1 MTTRTAGFAGVPQED
16 LTNPT
21 ALLSLL
27 LMFIGGSPVGT
38 AGGIKTVTAAVLLS
52 ITVSMIG
59 GKTSVSLFGRTISKQ
74 AVYKAV
80 AVAVMSFSVILVS
93 TLLVSA
99 VTDAPA
105 LDILY
110 ETVSAT
116 ATVGLSRGLTG
127 TLNNA
132 GKIIIILTMYFGRVG
147 PISMAIA
154 FGGKNPSRNIIKNP
168 TEEISIG

>member
-1 MTTRTAGFAGVPQED
+1 M
-16 LTNPT
+16 
-21 ALLSLL
+21 
-27 LMFIGGSPVGT
+27 
-38 AGGIKTVTAAVLLS
+38 
-52 ITVSMIG
+52 
-59 GKTSVSLFGRTISKQ
+59 SLFGRTISKQ

>member
-1 MTTRTAGFAGVPQED
+1 M
-16 LTNPT
+16 
-21 ALLSLL
+21 
-27 LMFIGGSPVGT
+27 
-38 AGGIKTVTAAVLLS
+38 
-52 ITVSMIG
+52 
-59 GKTSVSLFGRTISKQ
+59 SLFGRTISKQ

-110 ETVSAT
+110 ETVSAGS
-116 ATVGLSRGLTG
+116 ATVGLSRGLLTG
-127 TLNNA
+127 TLNNV

-147 PISMAIA
+147 PISH
-154 FGGKNPSRNIIKNP
+154 GYCLRRKKSEPKYY
-168 TEEISIG
+168 